1 MRILSAM
8 RRCLLAVMCI
18 SLACVAGTSEARV
31 PKDFFGIDAGPLID
45 ASSEYVDSEL
55 AAMASDGLQVV
66 RTQAITL
73 MPPTPFTRDYYWTA
87 DDAFELSA
95 AAAGVRWYPFIGYAP
110 NTPPGPHPTARKR
123 VPDYA
128 AYAAGLARRY
138 GPHGSFWQEHPS
150 LPKLPVT
157 TYEIWNEENSTAYWR
172 PQRTAP
178 ERYAELYVAARKAIK
193 RVQPGA
199 RVIVGGLAAGGSA
212 STIDEVHFLRRM
224 FAHRPSLRRN
234 LDAVAFHPYQRSV
247 AKVYARIARLRRA
260 LDILAGPQVPIEITE
275 VGWSKKHFSEST
287 RAADLARLA
296 LELPRSDCNVTRLI
310 PFDWIDPISAG
321 FGLVDVDGS
330 TRPSGRAY
338 FHAVKRMRGLST
350 RPAPEGRVRICH

>member
-1 MRILSAM
+1 MRSNGV
-8 RRCLLAVMCI
+8 LLAIVLL
-18 SLACVAGTSEARV
+18 LACVPGTSEARV
-31 PKDFFGIDAGPLID
+31 PKDFFGIDAGQIIGGGSLDVEFGGI
-45 ASSEYVDSEL
+45 ASGGV
-55 AAMASDGLQVV
+55 QVV
-66 RTQAITL
+66 RTQAFTE
-73 MPPTPFTRDYYWTA
+73 MPPTPWNAEFYWHGQ
-87 DDAFELSA
+87 DMVELSA
-95 AAAGVRWYPFIGYAP
+95 AAAGLRWYPFIGYAP
-110 NTPPGPHPTARKR
+110 LTFRGGAGPRPTAPKR
-123 VPDYA
+123 APDYA
-128 AYAAGLARRY
+128 AYAASLARRY
-138 GPHGSFWQEHPS
+138 GPDGSFWQEHPE
-150 LPKLPVT
+150 LPQLPVT

-172 PQRTAP
+172 PGHTAP
-178 ERYAELYVAARKAIK
+178 ERYAELYLAARAAIK

-199 RVIVGGLAAGGSA
+199 RVIVGGLAVGGSH
-212 STIDEVHFLRRM
+212 STTNEVDFLRRM